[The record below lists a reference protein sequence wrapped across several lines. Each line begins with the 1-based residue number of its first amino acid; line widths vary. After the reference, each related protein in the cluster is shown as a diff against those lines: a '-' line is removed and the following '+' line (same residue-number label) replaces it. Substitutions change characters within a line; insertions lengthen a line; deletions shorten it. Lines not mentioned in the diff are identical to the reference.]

1 MKLLLTT
8 LLLLS
13 FNHAISAKDSTL
25 RVMSFNLRYASTNQ
39 PNAWASRRPIM
50 RDCLRKTAPD
60 IIGTQEG
67 LYSQLNDLSE
77 DFPEYAWIGLGR
89 DGGSRGEF
97 MAVFFRKDR
106 FRPLAFDHFW
116 LSDTPDVIGS
126 ATWGNKNRRM
136 VTWIKFLDHNSNE
149 PFYLFNTHFD
159 HEVQH
164 AREKAAALLRE
175 SIQSLS
181 NSIPVIV
188 TGDFNAAGGNNKAY
202 SILTEGGF
210 LTDTWLTA
218 KTRSNEGIGTF
229 NNFSKAPV
237 GGPRID
243 WILTRNGVAADI
255 TEIVT
260 FSENGKYPSD
270 HFPIM
275 VSLRIKNPKLP

>member
-1 MKLLLTT
+1 MKLFLSAIIF
-8 LLLLS
+8 LS
-13 FNHAISAKDSTL
+13 FTLAVSAKDSAL
-25 RVMSFNLRYASTNQ
+25 RIMSFNLRYASTSE
-39 PNAWASRRPIM
+39 PNSWASRRPIM
-50 RDCLRKTAPD
+50 KDCLRKTAPD

-106 FRPLAFDHFW
+106 FKPLAFDHFW
-116 LSDTPDVIGS
+116 LSDTPALIGS
-126 ATWGNKNRRM
+126 TTWGHQNRRM
-136 VTWIKFLDHNSNE
+136 VTWIKFLDRNSNE

-159 HEVQH
+159 HEVQQ
-164 AREKAAALLRE
+164 AREKAAVLLRE
-175 SIQSLS
+175 RIQALS

-188 TGDFNAAGGNNKAY
+188 TGDFNAAGGSNKAY

-210 LTDTWLTA
+210 LTDTWNAA
-218 KTRSNEGIGTF
+218 KTRGNEGIGTF
-229 NNFSKAPV
+229 NNFSKAAV

-243 WILTRNGVAADI
+243 WILTRNGVAADS

-260 FSENGKYPSD
+260 FSENGKFPSD
-270 HFPIM
+270 HFPLV
-275 VSLRIKNPKLP
+275 VSLRLAEHSK